1 MTEEG
6 GLRYTID
13 TNTLGNKVLGQSA
26 GEPDNR
32 AFGSSIIDH
41 RPCTTESHDGS
52 GVDDSVRK
60 DEL

>member
-26 GEPDNR
+26 GEPNNR

-41 RPCTTESHDGS
+41 RPGTTESHNRS
-52 GVDDSVRK
+52 SVN
-60 DEL
+60 DPI